1 MTRKRTSKRTE
12 KRASKRNNIKSKSS
26 KRSRIN
32 RLQSG
37 SGKKFKLIE
46 LKVEI
51 SKEDKIASG
60 NFGVVFKGKLV
71 NNTDVVVKFD
81 KVITD
86 SFNREANIAQRLK
99 NHPNINKILGIYK
112 GKEISYMNNKNTNQT
127 IPLDQM
133 GLVFRYC
140 KQGSLKSVLDK
151 TDNYASLFNLLD
163 DSKRNLCGLRRL
175 IGFMIDVANGLDYIQ
190 SKGCYHLD
198 IAARNV
204 LIDGDDVAKI
214 TDFGLSTC
222 KTKEISGQIPIF
234 SSSPELITK
243 KSPIIEKSDMWSFG
257 MLMFETFSLGERP
270 FNGVDIKN
278 LVKIYQNNNY
288 NNNTLSRNHLS
299 IETIST
305 KLSILKEEV
314 YGTEIIALI
323 KKCIKK
329 KPSERINFNDA
340 KKKLIDIFEKLTN
353 KIDDNNDPLNNKSI
367 KNYYFN
373 RWKGGKNKG
382 TPPTLEKLIGKI
394 IS

>member
-163 DSKRNLCGLRRL
+163 DLVYCFAFRCLY
-175 IGFMIDVANGLDYIQ
+175 FF
-190 SKGCYHLD
+190 
-198 IAARNV
+198 V
-204 LIDGDDVAKI
+204 LAI
-214 TDFGLSTC
+214 
-222 KTKEISGQIPIF
+222 
-234 SSSPELITK
+234 
-243 KSPIIEKSDMWSFG
+243 
-257 MLMFETFSLGERP
+257 
-270 FNGVDIKN
+270 
-278 LVKIYQNNNY
+278 
-288 NNNTLSRNHLS
+288 
-299 IETIST
+299 
-305 KLSILKEEV
+305 
-314 YGTEIIALI
+314 
-323 KKCIKK
+323 
-329 KPSERINFNDA
+329 
-340 KKKLIDIFEKLTN
+340 
-353 KIDDNNDPLNNKSI
+353 
-367 KNYYFN
+367 
-373 RWKGGKNKG
+373 
-382 TPPTLEKLIGKI
+382 
-394 IS
+394 